1 MNTVKTFLIGFFGTM
16 TVIMFSTLWTEV
28 SKNLALQDRIEAL
41 REDVK
46 NVRADL
52 RSEKL
57 LVELCEQELA
67 KYEKPQP
74 PTPSAAVMTWLFGP
88 PTVTFESFNERN
100 ERKCINVR

>member
-16 TVIMFSTLWTEV
+16 TLIFGLH
-28 SKNLALQDRIEAL
+28 LQAEIERSNKLIGEAEAL
-41 REDVK
+41 RV
-46 NVRADL
+46 DL
-52 RSEKL
+52 IHLKSDLKSEKL

-74 PTPSAAVMTWLFGP
+74 SPSTAVMTWLFGP
-88 PTVTFESFNERN
+88 PTVTFESVN

>member
-1 MNTVKTFLIGFFGTM
+1 MSTVKTFLIGFFGTM

-67 KYEKPQP
+67 KYEKPP
-74 PTPSAAVMTWLFGP
+74 VTSPGTTVMTWLFGP
-88 PTVTFESFNERN
+88 PELVI